1 MCPLITFGFQ
11 KIPLQIWKTFSKNHY
26 YHSALCLNPA
36 ININLA
42 LQKCLLI
49 SNLSIEWS
57 CRLWLMLQYCFPSQH
72 AQSSSENYDICA
84 LMLGIGSLLVW
95 MGVIRYIGFFK
106 TFNVSSS
113 QIVVCKNSLK
123 NQKQRLSLPAILHGA
138 ATEKSVLVAVTWLIE
153 RLWLSAELI
162 KDNTS
167 DLINLNVHV

>member
-1 MCPLITFGFQ
+1 MSSYYFWFS
-11 KIPLQIWKTFSKNHY
+11 KNIPLQIWKTFSKNHY

-36 ININLA
+36 KYINLGSR
-42 LQKCLLI
+42 KCLLI

-113 QIVVCKNSLK
+113 QIDVCKNIVTTCHFTWSSNRKLGTCCC
-123 NQKQRLSLPAILHGA
+123 NLVNRGA
-138 ATEKSVLVAVTWLIE
+138 LIVS
-153 RLWLSAELI
+153 RA
-162 KDNTS
+162 
-167 DLINLNVHV
+167 